1 MVPTKFDWK
10 LDTCTFCGLCVE
22 VCPTKA
28 IRFSKEFRLSAVD
41 KAGLRFDLPSM
52 YEEGADVQNHL
63 CGGCLP

>member
-1 MVPTKFDWK
+1 
-10 LDTCTFCGLCVE
+10 VE
-22 VCPTKA
+22 VCPTSA

-41 KAGLRFDLPSM
+41 KAGLHFDLPSM